1 MSFGAKP
8 VRGDCSRQRGPGR
21 FRRGAG
27 GGLLVLAAVVLTVVP
42 AGAASKSAAPVLTK
56 PASATRSDVDPAR
69 TYTSPSIAVDPED
82 SNVFVMAFVEAR
94 SRRCGLMRS
103 MDAGQ
108 TWTKLD
114 SSPSTPSF
122 PDCFVISGSVDMV
135 PVAFGR
141 HHTLYYALS
150 GFDDGDGGQNA
161 GNISVLLAKSTDLG
175 NTWTTTVVRNA
186 RGKSGPEA
194 ETSRPVSDLAVDT
207 SGPQDIVYVAWRA
220 DYRQTS
226 SPNATPREA
235 DVAVST
241 DEGKTFG
248 PPVNVGTPAWS
259 QASRRQEALK
269 TITTVPGA
277 NPPAAGSKAAT
288 PDQPGNFGSSNPSLA
303 VDAKGKVYVS
313 WPAAYTNLSPT
324 PLPAIWLSTST
335 DHGKTYTAS
344 PITPFQPG
352 LSTFGTQRLRWS
364 PKGGPD
370 GSLHLVY
377 EGTTRPTVANDTDA
391 FYEGSTDGGK
401 TWSKPRVLN
410 DDDPNGMFPQNVP
423 NLAIAPNGRIDVAWF
438 DARNDPGIR
447 SHDVYMS
454 SSTDNGAT
462 WSKNVRVTDQVIDRR
477 IGIWANGYDVAV
489 PPGIIATDKLTVI
502 GWDDTRNFDQITQG
516 EDLFT
521 SSAQFAELGGGPSKA
536 AKVAL
541 AAVVAVAAVGL
552 VLLIVSMATRTRPG
566 SPAAARAPGVRV

>member
-1 MSFGAKP
+1 MDGMV
-8 VRGDCSRQRGPGR
+8 VRRSRHAARRPGR
-21 FRRGAG
+21 AGTGAG
-27 GGLLVLAAVVLTVVP
+27 ALLLAGLCAGFLPAA
-42 AGAASKSAAPVLTK
+42 AASTTAPMLTK
-56 PASATRSDVDPAR
+56 PVQATKADTDPAR

-82 SNVFVMAFVEAR
+82 SNVFVMGYVEAR

-103 MDAGQ
+103 MNAGQ

-114 SSPSTPSF
+114 ASPATPSF
-122 PDCFVISGSVDMV
+122 PDCFVISGNVDMA
-135 PVAFGR
+135 PIAFGR
-141 HHTLYYALS
+141 HHALYYALS
-150 GFDDGDGGQNA
+150 GYDDGDGGQNN
-161 GNISVLLAKSTDLG
+161 GNISVLLARSTDLG

-186 RGKSGPEA
+186 RGKTGADA

-207 SGPQDIVYVAWRA
+207 SGPTDIVYVAWRA

-248 PPVNVGTPAWS
+248 PPVNVGAPAWAQPS
-259 QASRRQEALK
+259 IRQAALA

-277 NPPAAGSKAAT
+277 APPAAGSKAAT

-303 VDAKGKVYVS
+303 VDGKGKVYVS
-313 WPAAYTNLSPT
+313 WPAAYTNISPT

-335 DHGKTYTAS
+335 DHGKTYSAS
-344 PITPFQPG
+344 PVTPFQAG

-377 EGTTRPTVANDTDA
+377 EGTTQPTVSGATDA

-401 TWSKPRVLN
+401 TWSKPRALN
-410 DDDPNGMFPQNVP
+410 DDDPKAIYPQNSP
-423 NLAIAPNGRIDVAWF
+423 NLSIAPNGRIDVVWF

-447 SHDVYMS
+447 AQDVYMT

-462 WSKNVRVTDQVIDRR
+462 WAKNTRVTDQLINRK

-489 PPGIIATDKLTVI
+489 PPGVASTDKLTVV
-502 GWDDTRNFDQITQG
+502 GWDDTRNFNELTQG
-516 EDLFT
+516 QDLYT
-521 SSAQFAELGGGPSKA
+521 SEAQFATLGGGPSKA

-541 AAVVAVAAVGL
+541 AAVGAVAILGLILLAVSL
-552 VLLIVSMATRTRPG
+552 ATRTRPTP
-566 SPAAARAPGVRV
+566 PAKTPAQPVRV

>member
-1 MSFGAKP
+1 MTVHTEAVP
-8 VRGDCSRQRGPGR
+8 RRRARGC
-21 FRRGAG
+21 FARRHAAGAG
-27 GGLLVLAAVVLTVVP
+27 ALLLAGLAVTVLP
-42 AGAASKSAAPVLTK
+42 AGAASTSAPAMTK
-56 PASATRSDVDPAR
+56 PASATRSDIDPAR

-82 SNVFVMAFVEAR
+82 NNVFVMGFVEAR
-94 SRRCGLMRS
+94 TRRCGLLRS

-114 SSPSTPSF
+114 SSPSIPSF
-122 PDCFVISGSVDMV
+122 PDCFVISGNVDMV

-150 GFDDGDGGQNA
+150 GYDDGDGGQNS
-161 GNISVLLAKSTDLG
+161 GNLSVLLGRSTDLG

-248 PPVNVGTPAWS
+248 PPVNVGSAAWS
-259 QASRRQEALK
+259 QASVRQDALK
-269 TITTVPGA
+269 TIVTVPGA
-277 NPPAAGSKAAT
+277 TPPVAGSKAAT

-324 PLPAIWLSTST
+324 PLPAIWMSTST

-344 PITPFQPG
+344 PITPFQAG

-401 TWSKPRVLN
+401 TWSKPRALN
-410 DDDPNGMFPQNVP
+410 DDDPNSVFPQNSP
-423 NLAIAPNGRIDVAWF
+423 NLSIAPNGRIDVVWF
-438 DARNDPGIR
+438 DARNDTGIR

-477 IGIWANGYDVAV
+477 IGIWANGYDVSA
-489 PPGIIATDKLTVI
+489 PPGVASTDKLAVV
-502 GWDDTRNFDQITQG
+502 GWDDTRNFNQLTQG
-516 EDLFT
+516 QDLFT
-521 SSAQFAELGGGPSKA
+521 SEAQFAKLGGGMSKA
-536 AKVAL
+536 AKVVL
-541 AAVVAVAAVGL
+541 AAGGAVAILGL
-552 VLLIVSMATRTRPG
+552 ILLVVSLATRRE
-566 SPAAARAPGVRV
+566 PAPPVTAKAPPPVRV